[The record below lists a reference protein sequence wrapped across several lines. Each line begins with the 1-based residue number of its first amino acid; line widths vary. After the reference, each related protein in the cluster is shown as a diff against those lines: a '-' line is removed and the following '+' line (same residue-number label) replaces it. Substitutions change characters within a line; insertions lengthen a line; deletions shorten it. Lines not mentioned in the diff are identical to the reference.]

1 MTYGRRYATLMI
13 AAVGFFATLIFLV
26 LPQAPASARL
36 STSERSD
43 LVFSEHGESTWNTG
57 LAEASL
63 STSEIGEVSAYRLN
77 GGSKGGSDDPARMLA
92 DELPTV
98 TLEAV
103 TDSVIE
109 GEGPMTL
116 RLNADPPQGSDVV
129 VTLSATQPDNA
140 SWLPAGY
147 TEHFEV
153 KIPADATMREFNIP
167 VRNVYN
173 VDDEGSVEVKLVDDT
188 NNYKTG
194 DPALATVEMIDDDV
208 PITLTYAD
216 DSDISVPEDAGTL
229 EVHLELRVDEK
240 LRPGTYYIEDETSE
254 GAPFLIE
261 TSVGTALPPGDYE
274 HSFHVIRLPVGS
286 FVKDSSGYYV
296 ATVTVEW
303 AIKDDL
309 LDEGDDEY
317 FYVSLPFASIPA
329 LAQPVEPKR
338 ILIADNDVAAIK
350 LIADAVDIEEG
361 DSVQV
366 WAQLEGEVVF
376 GQPETFAVEFDG
388 LAREEQDYEAD
399 SDKLNF
405 AVGSNRST
413 DVVNITSMEDSI
425 PEAPETIEVKLKRG
439 SEDATDQITLSLTDR
454 KSPSLE
460 SVSVDGSMVTLTFDE
475 NLDEDSIAASS
486 AFAVSVDEVGIT
498 VANVTVAGPTVTM
511 EVDPV
516 VEAGQVVTL
525 SYSVPDSMPL
535 QGTDSD
541 QVIAID
547 RVSVMNATANRPPL
561 FLADEAT
568 VEYGAVVDV
577 GREIIEFEVRDEDA
591 SQDLTFTLEGDNDD
605 MFLLSSDGVRARISL
620 KREVDRSVTR
630 IYELVLGVDDGNGGT
645 DSAEIS
651 ITFLRL
657 GAPGEVS
664 MMPDRPMQSLPVA
677 ANLTDDGGVS
687 GEVDWEWGVSDTAN
701 GMFVSAQRS
710 SSSVYVPTA
719 DDVGMYLKATAHY
732 NDLQGTGR
740 RAEMVSSEPVGA
752 DIPDDITTGG
762 RITVDGGPVSGY
774 IDPGYVTFTMNG
786 EQECTDIRRVFDHDW
801 WGIEV
806 AEGRSYVIE
815 MRGADTDDG
824 TLLETRLWGMANTEG
839 EDKTD
844 DEYLDVY
851 DAYGDISSGSGRNSW
866 MVFTAVETGLVYI
879 DVSSNNAM
887 DVDLDACP
895 ITSHYPARQTGSYE
909 VEVTSVTGVLPGQSG
924 ATPISVGASF
934 AGIFD
939 EFERRWFVVSLT
951 SGVEYE
957 LVNSYGSHE
966 RSKLNFPVIYGVY
979 DRNGDALRDS
989 SVGVHGYGDA
999 VVTYMPETSGDYYIQ
1014 IGDGTQG
1021 GVWVDGGPS
1030 GAFHFA
1036 INEIGP

>member
-1 MTYGRRYATLMI
+1 M
-13 AAVGFFATLIFLV
+13 
-26 LPQAPASARL
+26 
-36 STSERSD
+36 
-43 LVFSEHGESTWNTG
+43 FSEHGDFTWNTG
-57 LAEASL
+57 LAEPGV

-140 SWLPAGY
+140 SWLPVGY

-153 KIPADATMREFNIP
+153 NIPADATMREFNIP
-167 VRNVYN
+167 VRNVFN
-173 VDDEGSVEVKLVDDT
+173 VDDEGSVEVKLVEDSDS
-188 NNYKTG
+188 YKTG
-194 DPALATVEMIDDDV
+194 DPASATVEMIDDDV

-216 DSDISVPEDAGTL
+216 DRDISVPEDAGKL

-261 TSVGTALPPGDYE
+261 TSVGTAHPPGDYE
-274 HSFHVIRLPVGS
+274 HSFHVVRLPVGS

-317 FYVSLPFASIPA
+317 FYVTLPFASIPA
-329 LAQPVEPKR
+329 LAQPAEPKR
-338 ILIADNDVAAIK
+338 IVIADNDVAAIK

-388 LAREEQDYEAD
+388 LAREEQDYAAD
-399 SDKLNF
+399 SDELNF

-413 DVVNITSMEDSI
+413 DVVNITTMEDSI

-460 SVSVDGSMVTLTFDE
+460 SVSVDGSAVTLSFDE
-475 NLDEDSIAASS
+475 DLDEDSPPASS
-486 AFAVSVDEVGIT
+486 AFAVNVDEVGIT

-511 EVDPV
+511 EVDPA

-525 SYSVPDSMPL
+525 SYSVPDSTPL

-541 QVIAID
+541 QVVAID

-561 FLADEAT
+561 FLADEAML
-568 VEYGAVVDV
+568 EYGAVVDV
-577 GREIIEFEVRDEDA
+577 GREIVEFEVRDEDA
-591 SQDLTFTLEGDNDD
+591 SQDLSFTLEGDNDD
-605 MFLLSSDGVRARISL
+605 IFLLSSDGVRARISL

-657 GAPGEVS
+657 GTPGEVVI
-664 MMPDRPMQSLPVA
+664 MPDRPMQSLPVV

-687 GEVDWEWGVSDTAN
+687 GEVDWEWSVSDRAN
-701 GMFVSAQRS
+701 GTFVSGQRS
-710 SSSVYVPTA
+710 SSNVYVPTA
-719 DDVGMYLKATAHY
+719 DDVGKYLKATAHY
-732 NDLQGTGR
+732 DDMQGTGR
-740 RAEMVSSEPVGA
+740 RAETVSSEPVGA
-752 DIPDDITTGG
+752 DIPDDVTTGG

-786 EQECTDIRRVFDHDW
+786 ENECTDIRRVFDHDW
-801 WGIEV
+801 WGVEV
-806 AEGRSYVIE
+806 VEGRNYVIE
-815 MRGADTDDG
+815 MRGADTGDG
-824 TLLETRLWGMANTEG
+824 TLSETRFWGMANTKG

-844 DEYLDVY
+844 DEYRDVY
-851 DAYGDISSGSGRNSW
+851 DAYGDIGSGSGRNSR

-909 VEVTSVTGVLPGQSG
+909 VEVTSVTGVLPGQLG

-939 EFERRWFVVSLT
+939 EFERRWFLVSLT

-966 RSKLNFPVIYGVY
+966 KSKLNFPVIYGVY
-979 DRNGDALRDS
+979 ERNGDALRDS